1 MPVLSLDSVLGRRE
15 LPHLTKNP
23 TNPLA
28 YTMDVFNCVMF
39 SVAAL
44 VVFLRVLARHKIR
57 SFGKDDI
64 FILCTLVSFHADG
77 LNGC

>member
-1 MPVLSLDSVLGRRE
+1 MPVLSLDFALGRRE
-15 LPHLTKNP
+15 LPHLKKNP

-39 SVAAL
+39 SVATLA
-44 VVFLRVLARHKIR
+44 VFLRLLARHRIK

-64 FILCTLVSFHADG
+64 FIVCTLVSFCTD
-77 LNGC
+77 NVNSC

>member
-1 MPVLSLDSVLGRRE
+1 MPVLSLGSVLGRRE

-28 YTMDVFNCVMF
+28 YTMDIFDCVMF
-39 SVAAL
+39 SVAAF
-44 VVFLRVLARHKIR
+44 VVFLRILARYKIR

-64 FILCTLVSFHADG
+64 FIVCTLV
-77 LNGC
+77 CPTRQKRR